1 MNKNYLIYY
10 ISKIR
15 KKSRHF
21 IEKGLENEGL
31 KGLCSSHGTILSAL
45 YSENRALSMKEISK
59 IIYRNKST
67 TSQLV
72 DKLVSGGYVKKTRCR
87 DDGRI
92 SYVVL
97 TDKGREIQPA
107 FKAISASLIEKAY
120 ENFSDDETKELL
132 RLLKKL
138 STNFS

>member
-21 IEKGLENEGL
+21 IEKGLEQEGL
-31 KGLCSSHGTILSAL
+31 DNLCASHGTILSAL
-45 YSENRALSMKEISK
+45 FSENRALSMKEISK
-59 IIYRNKST
+59 MICRNKST
-67 TSQLV
+67 TSQLI
-72 DKLVSGGYVKKTRCR
+72 DKLVMGGYVEKTRSEN
-87 DDGRI
+87 DGRI

-97 TDKGREIQPA
+97 TDKGRKIQPA
-107 FKAISASLIEKAY
+107 FESISENLIEKAY
-120 ENFSDDETKELL
+120 ENFSDEETKELL

-138 STNFS
+138 SGNFS